1 MINILRDRARD
12 YVPIIEQSELP
23 FNAVGGSVSG
33 YNYEDLING
42 KISIM
47 DNSKK
52 LIIIGQTEFFPISFI
67 YLIGIQ

>member
-1 MINILRDRARD
+1 MPKAEIRFPKKKKISLFFKSSL
-12 YVPIIEQSELP
+12 I
-23 FNAVGGSVSG
+23 
-33 YNYEDLING
+33 DLING